1 MQLTSNAILAEHP
14 DFYVINK
21 PSGIGMHTEGDELGI
36 IVQLQQLL
44 ATNPSSTPLFPI
56 HRLDKGTSGLLLVAR
71 NKAAA
76 AIFGDLFSEH
86 AIDKY
91 YVAIGG
97 HKPKKKQGLIEGDIA
112 KSRNG
117 SYKLLRT
124 AKNPARS
131 HFFSHSVPANNIS
144 GMHARLYILK
154 PSTGRTHQLR
164 VALKSIGAAILGDTR
179 YGGEPAERLML
190 HASALRF
197 LWNGE
202 PQCFVC
208 LPKQSNDFLALS
220 WQQFPLIE
228 SPWLYPWPS

>member
-21 PSGIGMHTEGDELGI
+21 PSGIGMHTEENELGI

-44 ATNPSSTPLFPI
+44 ATNPSAAPLFPV

-76 AIFGDLFSEH
+76 ATFGALFNEH
-86 AIDKY
+86 AIEKY
-91 YVAIGG
+91 YIAIGG
-97 HKPKKKQGLIEGDIA
+97 HKPKKKQGLIQGDMA

-117 SYKLLRT
+117 SYKLLRS
-124 AKNPARS
+124 AENPART
-131 HFFSHSVPANNIS
+131 HFFSHTIADNSIPDI
-144 GMHARLYILK
+144 HARLYILK

-179 YGGEPAERLML
+179 YAGEPAARLML

-197 LWNGE
+197 QWNGE
-202 PQCFVC
+202 PQCYVC
-208 LPKQSNDFLALS
+208 SPEQSNDFVAID
-220 WQQFPLIE
+220 WQQFPLIQ
-228 SPWLYPWPS
+228 SPWLYHWPK

>member
-1 MQLTSNAILAEHP
+1 MHLTSNAILAEHP

-21 PSGIGMHTEGDELGI
+21 PSGIGMHTEESELGI

-44 ATNPSSTPLFPI
+44 APNPSAAPLFPV

-71 NKAAA
+71 NKGAATA
-76 AIFGDLFSEH
+76 FGALFSEH

-91 YVAIGG
+91 YVAIAG
-97 HKPKKKQGLIEGDIA
+97 HKPKKKQGLIQGDMA

-117 SYKLLRT
+117 GYKLLRSME
-124 AKNPARS
+124 NPART
-131 HFFSHSVPANNIS
+131 HFFSHNIPAKNIA

-208 LPKQSNDFLALS
+208 LPEQSNDFVAID
-220 WQQFPLIE
+220 WQQFPHIQ
-228 SPWLYPWPS
+228 SPWLYHWPK